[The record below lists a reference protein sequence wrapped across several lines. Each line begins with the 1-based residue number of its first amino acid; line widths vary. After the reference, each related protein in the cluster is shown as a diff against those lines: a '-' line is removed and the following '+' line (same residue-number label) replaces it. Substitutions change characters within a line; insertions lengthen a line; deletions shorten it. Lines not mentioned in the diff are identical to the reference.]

1 MISKKHMKSIEYVFR
16 RAHPATAPAQFV
28 VENPTIPRDVVTFAL
43 KEARDQAILSGVY
56 WYARKKPLT
65 FAARVI
71 THTVP
76 YVSMAFWAY
85 DAYTLADSLLND

>member
-16 RAHPATAPAQFV
+16 RAHPATAPAQFI
-28 VENPTIPRDVVTFAL
+28 VENPQLPREAAGFVL
-43 KEARDQAILSGVY
+43 KEARDHAIMSGVY

-76 YVSMAFWAY
+76 YVSAAFWAY